1 MLIQT
6 LSCESRLLPNE
17 AQYSIAILSNQPSD
31 CMEKYAKSS
40 TYMIITLIRMHYCL
54 GCYLGYYV
62 DCR

>member
-31 CMEKYAKSS
+31 CVEKYAKSL
-40 TYMIITLIRMHYCL
+40 TYMIITLIRIHYCL
-54 GCYLGYYV
+54 DYYLG
-62 DCR
+62 C